1 MIKQGT
7 IYVVATPI
15 GNLDDMTIRAV
26 RVLSSVNFIA
36 AEDTRHSQKL
46 LAHFNLRVPL
56 IALHDFNEKQRVDA
70 ILQKVMAGESL
81 ALITDAGTPLI
92 SDPGYTLI
100 HQAHLQGITVSPLP
114 GACALIAALC
124 VSGLPT
130 DRFIFEGFLPV
141 KAQARQD
148 RLQELCPETRTLIF
162 YEAPHRLLA
171 LVADLNHVFGGDR
184 RVTLAKELTKTFET
198 IYATDLANLHVW
210 LQADPLRQKGEFV
223 LIVKGF
229 SETKKNLLLDE
240 NKVLATLKAE
250 LPLKQAVALTAKLT
264 GQPKNALYKKALDR
278 VDS

>member
-1 MIKQGT
+1 MTHPGT

-15 GNLDDMTIRAV
+15 GNLDDMTIRAI
-26 RVLSSVNFIA
+26 RVLSTVNFIA
-36 AEDTRHSQKL
+36 AEDTRHSQRL

-70 ILQKVMAGESL
+70 ILQKVIAGESL

-92 SDPGYTLI
+92 SDPGYALI

-130 DRFIFEGFLPV
+130 DRFLFEGFLPP
-141 KAQARQD
+141 KTQARRD
-148 RLQELCPETRTLIF
+148 RLQELCHETRTLIF

-184 RVTLAKELTKTFET
+184 AVTLAKELTKTFET
-198 IYATDLANLHVW
+198 IYATDLANLYVW

-223 LIVKGF
+223 LIVKGL
-229 SETKKNLLLDE
+229 SEAKKNRFLDE
-240 NKVLATLKAE
+240 NEVLATLKAE

-264 GQPKNALYKKALDR
+264 GQPKNALYKKALKR
-278 VDS
+278 IDS